1 MAKGKRVFA
10 LSHSHVA
17 NGAFPLWCSQ
27 KLDEIGLAAYKQ
39 QFSLSENPSIAFW
52 AISPVLPTKS
62 TQTKSQSRTPK
73 EQAGTIQKGVLRVR
87 SVAGLAM
94 LSKSPQIIVV
104 STSNAHEIIEIRFS
118 LKNNEMALKCSMA
131 FHFWSQTPAFPGKKV
146 VDLPSLSPP
155 ETHSQSHGP
164 IWDFATGL
172 QFAEATNIHFYLVIS
187 VDGWNPANQ
196 LRLVVYT
203 FFYKVL

>member
-1 MAKGKRVFA
+1 
-10 LSHSHVA
+10 
-17 NGAFPLWCSQ
+17 
-27 KLDEIGLAAYKQ
+27 
-39 QFSLSENPSIAFW
+39 
-52 AISPVLPTKS
+52 
-62 TQTKSQSRTPK
+62 
-73 EQAGTIQKGVLRVR
+73 
-87 SVAGLAM
+87 M
-94 LSKSPQIIVV
+94 LSKSQQIIVA

-118 LKNNEMALKCSMA
+118 LENNEMALKSNSLYIA
-131 FHFWSQTPAFPGKKV
+131 YHFWSQTPAFPGKKV

-172 QFAEATNIHFYLVIS
+172 QFAEATNIHFYLVILLIS

-203 FFYKVL
+203 IIYKVLCIPGGAGFLPSTVATHETKI